1 MTDAAAA
8 RPAGKTPGSI
18 TPDQKRTRVRFL
30 ILLLIFLITTINYAD
45 RATFSIA
52 GKVAA
57 DDLGLDA
64 VQMGYILS
72 AFAWAYVI
80 GQIPGGALLDR
91 FGTKLIY
98 AIAIATWS
106 AFTMLQGLSGFLVG
120 GAIFAGLFAMRFA
133 VGLAESPSFPG
144 NARLVAAWFPGSER
158 GFASAVFNSAQ
169 YFSLVVFAP
178 LMSWL
183 VHTFDWHSVFFVMGG
198 LGILAAIVFWMVI
211 RSPVDHPGVNQAEL
225 DYIEAGGGL
234 IRMETKTAVKSAAFS
249 WANVSQ
255 VLGSRMLLGVF
266 IGQYGINVLTYF
278 FVTWFPIYLVKER
291 GMSIMDAGWATAAP
305 ALCGFVGGVLGGIIS
320 DQLLKRTGSLT
331 IARKTPLLI
340 GMLLSALIIA
350 CAYVEQGWLIIV
362 IMAVAFF
369 GKGIA
374 SLGWAVVS
382 DCSPREF
389 VGVTGGIFNTF
400 GNTAGIV
407 TPIVIGY
414 IVQITGS
421 FDGALWFVGLHC
433 ILVIAAYF
441 LITGKIERLTL
452 AADEK
457 PGSGRMA

>member
-1 MTDAAAA
+1 MIDGTIASAA
-8 RPAGKTPGSI
+8 PAT
-18 TPDQKRTRVRFL
+18 QRRTRMRYG
-30 ILLLIFLITTINYAD
+30 ILLLIFLLTTINYAD

-52 GKVAA
+52 GDAA
-57 DDLGLDA
+57 SKDLGLNPI
-64 VQMGYILS
+64 QMGYIMS

-98 AIAIATWS
+98 TIAIAAWS
-106 AFTMLQGLSGFLVG
+106 FFTLVQGFSGFLTG
-120 GAIFAGLFAMRFA
+120 GAIFVGLFAMRFM

-158 GFASAVFNSAQ
+158 GTASAIFNSAQ

-178 LMSWL
+178 FMGWL

-198 LGILAAIVFWMVI
+198 LGLVAAFVFWKMV
-211 RSPVDHPGVNQAEL
+211 RSPVDHPGVNKAEL

-234 IRMETKTAVKSAAFS
+234 TRMEDRTVSKSAAFT
-249 WANVSQ
+249 WANVKQ
-255 VLGSRMLLGVF
+255 VLGSRMLMGVF

-291 GMSIMDAGWATAAP
+291 GLNILEAGFAAAAP
-305 ALCGFVGGVLGGIIS
+305 ALCGFAGGVLGGIIS
-320 DQLLKRTGSLT
+320 DALLKKTGSLT
-331 IARKTPLLI
+331 VARKTPLLI

-350 CAYVEQGWLIIV
+350 CAYIDNSALIV
-362 IMAVAFF
+362 VVMAVAFF

-382 DCSPREF
+382 DTSPREF

-400 GNTAGIV
+400 GNSAGIV

-414 IVQITGS
+414 IVAATGS
-421 FDGALWFVGLHC
+421 FDGALWFVGIHC
-433 ILVIAAYF
+433 LLVIAAYF

-452 AADEK
+452 NSTEAKA
-457 PGSGRMA
+457 

>member
-1 MTDAAAA
+1 MTDAVAP
-8 RPAGKTPGSI
+8 R
-18 TPDQKRTRVRFL
+18 RTRVRYL
-30 ILLLIFLITTINYAD
+30 ILLLIFLLTTINYAD
-45 RATFSIA
+45 RSTFSIA
-52 GKVAA
+52 GDAA
-57 DDLGLDA
+57 SEDLGLDA
-64 VQMGYILS
+64 IQMGYILS

-106 AFTMLQGLSGFLVG
+106 FFTLTQGFSGFLTG
-120 GAIFAGLFAMRFA
+120 GAVFAGLFAMRFA

-178 LMSWL
+178 LMGWL
-183 VHTFDWHSVFFVMGG
+183 VHTYDWHSVFFVMGG
-198 LGILAAIVFWMVI
+198 LGLFAAFVFWKLI
-211 RSPVDHPGVNQAEL
+211 HSPVEHPAINQAEL

-234 IRMETKTAVKSAAFS
+234 IRMEDKLKAGEVRKASAFTWPNVK
-249 WANVSQ
+249 Q
-255 VLGSRMLLGVF
+255 VLSSRMLIGVF

-278 FVTWFPIYLVKER
+278 FVTWFPIYLVQER
-291 GMSIMDAGWATAAP
+291 GLNIMEAGFAAAAP
-305 ALCGFVGGVLGGIIS
+305 ALCGFVGGLLGGAIS
-320 DQLLKRTGSLT
+320 DYLLKRTGSLT

-340 GMLLSALIIA
+340 GMLLSAMIIV
-350 CAYVEQGWLIIV
+350 CAYVDSSAVVLIL
-362 IMAVAFF
+362 MAVAFF

-382 DCSPREF
+382 DTSPKEL

-400 GNTAGIV
+400 GNSAGIV

-414 IVQITGS
+414 IVAATGS
-421 FDGALWFVGLHC
+421 FDGGLWFVGLHC

-452 AADEK
+452 KPVDAA
-457 PGSGRMA
+457 

>member
-1 MTDAAAA
+1 MIDGTIASAA
-8 RPAGKTPGSI
+8 PAT
-18 TPDQKRTRVRFL
+18 QRRTRMRYG
-30 ILLLIFLITTINYAD
+30 ILLLIFLLTTINYAD

-52 GKVAA
+52 GDAA
-57 DDLGLDA
+57 SRDLGLNP
-64 VQMGYILS
+64 VQMGYIMS

-98 AIAIATWS
+98 TIAIAAWS
-106 AFTMLQGLSGFLVG
+106 FFTLVQGFSGFLTG
-120 GAIFAGLFAMRFA
+120 GAIFAGLFAMRFM

-158 GFASAVFNSAQ
+158 GTASAIFNSAQ

-178 LMSWL
+178 FMGWL

-198 LGILAAIVFWMVI
+198 LGLIAAFVFWKMV
-211 RSPVDHPGVNQAEL
+211 RSPVDHPGVNKAEL

-234 IRMETKTAVKSAAFS
+234 TRMEDRTVSKSAAFTWS
-249 WANVSQ
+249 NVKQ
-255 VLGSRMLLGVF
+255 VLGSRMLMGVF

-291 GMSIMDAGWATAAP
+291 GLNILEAGFAAAAP
-305 ALCGFVGGVLGGIIS
+305 ALCGFAGGVLGGIIS
-320 DQLLKRTGSLT
+320 DALLKKTGSLT

-350 CAYVEQGWLIIV
+350 CAYIDNSALIV
-362 IMAVAFF
+362 VVMAVAFF

-382 DCSPREF
+382 DTSPREF

-400 GNTAGIV
+400 GNSAGIV

-414 IVQITGS
+414 IVAATGS
-421 FDGALWFVGLHC
+421 FDGALWFVGIHC
-433 ILVIAAYF
+433 LLVVAAYF

-452 AADEK
+452 NSAEAK
-457 PGSGRMA
+457 A

>member
-1 MTDAAAA
+1 M
-8 RPAGKTPGSI
+8 RYG
-18 TPDQKRTRVRFL
+18 
-30 ILLLIFLITTINYAD
+30 ILLLIFLLTTINYAD

-52 GKVAA
+52 GDAA
-57 DDLGLDA
+57 SRDLGLNPI
-64 VQMGYILS
+64 QMGYIMS

-98 AIAIATWS
+98 TIAIAAWS
-106 AFTMLQGLSGFLVG
+106 FFTLVQGFSGFLTG
-120 GAIFAGLFAMRFA
+120 GAIFAGLFAMRFM

-158 GFASAVFNSAQ
+158 GTASAIFNSAQ

-178 LMSWL
+178 FMGWL

-198 LGILAAIVFWMVI
+198 LGLIAAFVFWKMV
-211 RSPVDHPGVNQAEL
+211 RSPVDHPGVNKAEL

-234 IRMETKTAVKSAAFS
+234 TRMEDRTVTKSAAFS
-249 WANVSQ
+249 WANVKQ
-255 VLGSRMLLGVF
+255 VLGSRMLMGVF

-291 GMSIMDAGWATAAP
+291 GLNILEAGFAAAAP
-305 ALCGFVGGVLGGIIS
+305 ALCGFAGGVLGGIIS
-320 DQLLKRTGSLT
+320 DALLKKTGSLT

-350 CAYVEQGWLIIV
+350 CAYIDNSALIV
-362 IMAVAFF
+362 VVMAVAFF

-382 DCSPREF
+382 DTSPREF

-400 GNTAGIV
+400 GNSAGIV

-414 IVQITGS
+414 IVAATGS
-421 FDGALWFVGLHC
+421 FDGALWFVGVHC
-433 ILVIAAYF
+433 LLVIAAYF

-452 AADEK
+452 NSNEAKA
-457 PGSGRMA
+457 

>member
-1 MTDAAAA
+1 MIDGTIASAA
-8 RPAGKTPGSI
+8 PAT
-18 TPDQKRTRVRFL
+18 QRRTRMRYG
-30 ILLLIFLITTINYAD
+30 ILLLIFLLTTINYAD

-52 GKVAA
+52 GDAA
-57 DDLGLDA
+57 SKDLGLNPI
-64 VQMGYILS
+64 QMGYIMS

-98 AIAIATWS
+98 TLAIAAWS
-106 AFTMLQGLSGFLVG
+106 FFTLVQGFSGFLTG
-120 GAIFAGLFAMRFA
+120 GAIFAGLFAMRFM

-158 GFASAVFNSAQ
+158 GTASAIFNSAQ

-178 LMSWL
+178 FMGWL
-183 VHTFDWHSVFFVMGG
+183 VHTFDWHSVFFVMGSLG
-198 LGILAAIVFWMVI
+198 LIAAFVFWKMV
-211 RSPVDHPGVNQAEL
+211 RSPVDHPGVNKAEL

-234 IRMETKTAVKSAAFS
+234 IRMEDRTVTKSAAFS
-249 WANVSQ
+249 WANVKQ
-255 VLGSRMLLGVF
+255 VLGSRMLMGVF

-291 GMSIMDAGWATAAP
+291 GLNILEAGFAAAAP
-305 ALCGFVGGVLGGIIS
+305 ALCGFAGGVLGGVIS
-320 DQLLKRTGSLT
+320 DALLKKTGSLT

-350 CAYVEQGWLIIV
+350 CAYIDNSALIV
-362 IMAVAFF
+362 VVMAVAFF

-382 DCSPREF
+382 DTSPREF

-414 IVQITGS
+414 IVAATGS
-421 FDGALWFVGLHC
+421 FDGALWFVGIHC
-433 ILVIAAYF
+433 LLVIAAYF

-452 AADEK
+452 NS
-457 PGSGRMA
+457 SGAKV

>member
-1 MTDAAAA
+1 MIDGTIASAA
-8 RPAGKTPGSI
+8 PAT
-18 TPDQKRTRVRFL
+18 QRRTRMRYG
-30 ILLLIFLITTINYAD
+30 ILLLIFLLTTINYAD

-52 GKVAA
+52 GDAA
-57 DDLGLDA
+57 SRDLGLNP
-64 VQMGYILS
+64 VQMGYIMS

-98 AIAIATWS
+98 TIAIAAWS
-106 AFTMLQGLSGFLVG
+106 FFTLVQGFSGFLTG
-120 GAIFAGLFAMRFA
+120 GAIFAGLFAMRFM

-158 GFASAVFNSAQ
+158 GTASAIFNSAQ

-178 LMSWL
+178 FMGWL

-198 LGILAAIVFWMVI
+198 LGLIAAFVFWKMV
-211 RSPVDHPGVNQAEL
+211 RSPVDHPGVNKAEL

-234 IRMETKTAVKSAAFS
+234 TRMEDRTVSKSAAFTWS
-249 WANVSQ
+249 NVKQ
-255 VLGSRMLLGVF
+255 VLGSRMLMGVF

-291 GMSIMDAGWATAAP
+291 GLNILEAGFAAAAP
-305 ALCGFVGGVLGGIIS
+305 ALCGFAGGVLGGIIS
-320 DQLLKRTGSLT
+320 DALLKKTGSLT

-350 CAYVEQGWLIIV
+350 CAYIDNSALIV
-362 IMAVAFF
+362 VVMAVAFF

-382 DCSPREF
+382 DTSPREF

-400 GNTAGIV
+400 GNSAGIV

-414 IVQITGS
+414 IVAATGS
-421 FDGALWFVGLHC
+421 FDGALWFVGIHC
-433 ILVIAAYF
+433 LLVIAAYF

-452 AADEK
+452 NSTGAKA
-457 PGSGRMA
+457 

>member
-1 MTDAAAA
+1 MIDGTIASAA
-8 RPAGKTPGSI
+8 PAT
-18 TPDQKRTRVRFL
+18 QRRTRMRYG
-30 ILLLIFLITTINYAD
+30 ILLLIFLLTTINYAD

-52 GKVAA
+52 GDAA
-57 DDLGLDA
+57 SKDLGLNPI
-64 VQMGYILS
+64 QMGYIMS

-98 AIAIATWS
+98 TIAIAAWS
-106 AFTMLQGLSGFLVG
+106 FFTLVQGFSGFLTG
-120 GAIFAGLFAMRFA
+120 GAIFAGLFAMRFM

-158 GFASAVFNSAQ
+158 GTASAIFNSAQ

-178 LMSWL
+178 FMGWL

-198 LGILAAIVFWMVI
+198 LGLIAAFVFWKMV
-211 RSPVDHPGVNQAEL
+211 RSPVDHPGVNKAEL

-234 IRMETKTAVKSAAFS
+234 IRMEDRTVSKSAAFT
-249 WANVSQ
+249 WANVKQ
-255 VLGSRMLLGVF
+255 VLGSRMLMGVF

-291 GMSIMDAGWATAAP
+291 GLNILEAGFAAAAP
-305 ALCGFVGGVLGGIIS
+305 ALCGFAGGVLGGIIS
-320 DQLLKRTGSLT
+320 DALLKKTGSLT
-331 IARKTPLLI
+331 VARKTPLLI

-350 CAYVEQGWLIIV
+350 CAYIDNSALIV
-362 IMAVAFF
+362 VVMAVAFF

-382 DCSPREF
+382 DTSPREF

-400 GNTAGIV
+400 GNSAGIV

-414 IVQITGS
+414 IVAATGS
-421 FDGALWFVGLHC
+421 FDGALWFVGIHC
-433 ILVIAAYF
+433 LLVIAAYF

-452 AADEK
+452 NSTEAKA
-457 PGSGRMA
+457 

>member
-1 MTDAAAA
+1 MIDGTIASAA
-8 RPAGKTPGSI
+8 PAT
-18 TPDQKRTRVRFL
+18 QRRTRMRYG
-30 ILLLIFLITTINYAD
+30 ILLLIFLLTTINYAD

-52 GKVAA
+52 GDAA
-57 DDLGLDA
+57 SRDLGLNPI
-64 VQMGYILS
+64 QMGYIMS

-98 AIAIATWS
+98 TIAIAAWS
-106 AFTMLQGLSGFLVG
+106 FFTLVQGFSGFLTG
-120 GAIFAGLFAMRFA
+120 GAIFAGLFAMRFM

-158 GFASAVFNSAQ
+158 GTASAIFNSAQ

-178 LMSWL
+178 FMGWL

-198 LGILAAIVFWMVI
+198 LGLIAAFVFWKMV
-211 RSPVDHPGVNQAEL
+211 RSPVDHPGVNKAEL

-234 IRMETKTAVKSAAFS
+234 IRMEDRTVSKSAAFS
-249 WANVSQ
+249 WANVKQ
-255 VLGSRMLLGVF
+255 VLGSRMLMGVF

-291 GMSIMDAGWATAAP
+291 GLNILEAGFAAAAP
-305 ALCGFVGGVLGGIIS
+305 ALCGFAGGVLGGIIS
-320 DQLLKRTGSLT
+320 DALLKKTGSLT

-350 CAYVEQGWLIIV
+350 CAYIDNSALIV
-362 IMAVAFF
+362 VVMAVAFF

-382 DCSPREF
+382 DTSPREF

-400 GNTAGIV
+400 GNSAGIV

-414 IVQITGS
+414 IVAATGS
-421 FDGALWFVGLHC
+421 FDGALWFVGVHC
-433 ILVIAAYF
+433 LLVIAAYF

-452 AADEK
+452 NSTEAKA
-457 PGSGRMA
+457 

>member
-1 MTDAAAA
+1 MIDGTIASAA
-8 RPAGKTPGSI
+8 PAT
-18 TPDQKRTRVRFL
+18 QRRTRMRYG
-30 ILLLIFLITTINYAD
+30 ILLLIFLLTTINYAD

-52 GKVAA
+52 GDAA
-57 DDLGLDA
+57 SRDLGLNPI
-64 VQMGYILS
+64 QMGYIMS

-98 AIAIATWS
+98 TIAIAAWS
-106 AFTMLQGLSGFLVG
+106 FFTLVQGFSGFLTG
-120 GAIFAGLFAMRFA
+120 GAIFAGLFAMRFM

-158 GFASAVFNSAQ
+158 GTASAIFNSAQ

-178 LMSWL
+178 FMGWL

-198 LGILAAIVFWMVI
+198 LGLIAAFVFWKMV
-211 RSPVDHPGVNQAEL
+211 RSPVDHPGVNKAEL

-234 IRMETKTAVKSAAFS
+234 TRMEDRTVSKSAAFT
-249 WANVSQ
+249 WANVKQ
-255 VLGSRMLLGVF
+255 VLGSRMLMGVF

-291 GMSIMDAGWATAAP
+291 GLNILEAGFAAAAP
-305 ALCGFVGGVLGGIIS
+305 ALCGFAGGVLGGIIS
-320 DQLLKRTGSLT
+320 DALLKKTGSLT

-350 CAYVEQGWLIIV
+350 CAYIDNSALIV
-362 IMAVAFF
+362 VVMAVAFF

-382 DCSPREF
+382 DTSPREF

-400 GNTAGIV
+400 GNSAGIV

-414 IVQITGS
+414 IVAATGS
-421 FDGALWFVGLHC
+421 FDGALWFVGVHC
-433 ILVIAAYF
+433 LLVIAAYF

-452 AADEK
+452 NSTEAKA
-457 PGSGRMA
+457 